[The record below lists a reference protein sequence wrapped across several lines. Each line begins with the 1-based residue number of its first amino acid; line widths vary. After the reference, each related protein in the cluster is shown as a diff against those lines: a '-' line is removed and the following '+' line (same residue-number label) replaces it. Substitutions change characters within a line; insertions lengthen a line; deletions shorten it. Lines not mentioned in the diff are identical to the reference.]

1 MSDNQPGPYG
11 QQPGPYG
18 QQPQQPGPYGQQ
30 QPQYG
35 GAQGQPGYGYPQ
47 QGQQP
52 GGYQQQPPPQQQG
65 GYGYPQQGQ
74 PQQPQQPYGQ
84 PGQPGMPMP
93 PQGGGSSKGK
103 TIGIIV
109 GALVVV
115 GAVIGGILFFT
126 GGDDDGG
133 GGKVAD
139 DGKKYKLI
147 TPATVAGSYQKSPSG
162 GGSGFDSE
170 AKSDFEEFGVKNL
183 KDVNAAYKSGSGM
196 SAKQLQ
202 FAGVYGDIDD
212 PEKVLDAAFGKMA
225 QEASK
230 EGGKTKLEGSPEKV
244 SPAGADDA
252 VMKCQNAS
260 TEASPGKTVKIPFC
274 MWADHSTVGTVMS
287 VDLAAAMTGKSAPI
301 SEAAETTA
309 KVRKDTRVE
318 IK

>member
-30 QPQYG
+30 PQYG
-35 GAQGQPGYGYPQ
+35 GAPGQPGYGYPQ
-47 QGQQP
+47 QGGQP
-52 GGYQQQPPPQQQG
+52 GGYQQQPQQ
-65 GYGYPQQGQ
+65 GYGYPQQG
-74 PQQPQQPYGQ
+74 QQPYGQ

-103 TIGIIV
+103 TIGIVV

-115 GAVIGGILFFT
+115 GAIIGGIVLFT

-133 GGKVAD
+133 GTVAD
-139 DGKKYKLI
+139 DGKKYKLT
-147 TPATVAGSYQKSPSG
+147 TPATVAGSFQKSPGG

-170 AKSDFEEFGVKNL
+170 AKSDFESFGVKNL

-202 FAGVYGDIDD
+202 FAGVYGEIAD

-225 QEASK
+225 EEASK
-230 EGGKTKLEGSPEKV
+230 DSGKTKLEGSPEKV

-252 VMKCQNAS
+252 VMKCQNAA
-260 TEASPGKTVKIPFC
+260 TEASPGKTIKIPFC

-287 VDLAAAMTGKSAPI
+287 VDMAAAMTGKSTPI
-301 SEAAETTA
+301 SDAADTTG